1 MEDTIQVEV
10 VDYKNLTKE
19 KLIEVINMKD
29 KAVMNYEEKLKE
41 LDKKAEANI
50 SELNDYYSRLLKE
63 KEALVRY
70 YERKMKLINDLV
82 NIETGGEK

>member
-19 KLIEVINMKD
+19 KLIEVISMKD

-50 SELNDYYSRLLKE
+50 SELNASFSFNNLE
-63 KEALVRY
+63 
-70 YERKMKLINDLV
+70 
-82 NIETGGEK
+82 